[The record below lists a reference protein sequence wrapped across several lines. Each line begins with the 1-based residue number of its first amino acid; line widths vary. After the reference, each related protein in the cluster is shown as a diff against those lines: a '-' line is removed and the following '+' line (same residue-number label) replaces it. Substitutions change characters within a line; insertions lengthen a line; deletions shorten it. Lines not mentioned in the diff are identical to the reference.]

1 MMARQISFHI
11 LCKFIEGALRKLV
24 ALGELKREGR
34 DKSTCYLRMRLFFPY
49 SLRLSLENSTK
60 LRERIIKPHHPR

>member
-1 MMARQISFHI
+1 MMDSQISAHI

-34 DKSTCYLRMRLFFPY
+34 GKSTCYLRIR
-49 SLRLSLENSTK
+49 
-60 LRERIIKPHHPR
+60 

>member
-1 MMARQISFHI
+1 MMASQISSYI

-34 DKSTCYLRMRLFFPY
+34 DKSTYYLRIR
-49 SLRLSLENSTK
+49 
-60 LRERIIKPHHPR
+60 

>member
-1 MMARQISFHI
+1 MMARQISAHI

-34 DKSTCYLRMRLFFPY
+34 GKSMCYLRIR
-49 SLRLSLENSTK
+49 
-60 LRERIIKPHHPR
+60 